1 MEQLSVQDGLFVFF
15 IFFLIFRFIHI
26 KAFLLMP
33 SQTVSTFTSIKN
45 VGVLTTK
52 QRNAEKMPFI

>member
-1 MEQLSVQDGLFVFF
+1 
-15 IFFLIFRFIHI
+15 
-26 KAFLLMP
+26 MP